1 MPFTEEQMQQIYNTN
16 LIDFAVRHGF
26 EIEKGDRNTV
36 HVKHSGGLYLFKHG
50 RGYICFSKE
59 GSKGNIVDFVQE
71 YMGASD
77 FKSAA
82 EMILNC
88 RAYEQTEH
96 YIPPVEKKPRGELV
110 LRIGDLQNGE
120 RMLSVGFEYGGRL
133 TLPTGQVEIM
143 LPAAMLDGYAL
154 MLLDADGVE
163 TALPHTLN
171 GDEATFTLD
180 FTTNGGPA
188 MALRLISVS

>member
-1 MPFTEEQMQQIYNTN
+1 MRTQSRTMPFTEEQMQQIYNTN

-82 EMILNC
+82 
-88 RAYEQTEH
+88 
-96 YIPPVEKKPRGELV
+96 PVPV
-110 LRIGDLQNGE
+110 
-120 RMLSVGFEYGGRL
+120 
-133 TLPTGQVEIM
+133 
-143 LPAAMLDGYAL
+143 AL
-154 MLLDADGVE
+154 KRKSSM
-163 TALPHTLN
+163 P
-171 GDEATFTLD
+171 
-180 FTTNGGPA
+180 
-188 MALRLISVS
+188 